1 MNMDFYSPEA
11 MSVITCPVGNCLW
24 VSHMVAIGP
33 VARVG
38 PTEAGPRQKSLG
50 PRQKISPIMFKSN
63 TFLRSLHVM
72 GYSLYYEP
80 DTGWIFYD
88 FSLQMNRRNITFSS
102 FVSNQGC
109 KIKLLR
115 ITLSLYVFKKI
126 FKNLRSPNLRLIR
139 FFSIFVHFTDACLIS
154 YLNHIL
160 RVLLYFFT
168 VFFVHQNKKKLKN
181 PKT

>member
-102 FVSNQGC
+102 FVSNQGL
-109 KIKLLR
+109 KAVKLLR
-115 ITLSLYVFKKI
+115 KTLSLYVFKNLKKLEKSKFKVYKI
-126 FKNLRSPNLRLIR
+126 FFPFL
-139 FFSIFVHFTDACLIS
+139 C
-154 YLNHIL
+154 IL
-160 RVLLYFFT
+160 QMHV
-168 VFFVHQNKKKLKN
+168 
-181 PKT
+181 